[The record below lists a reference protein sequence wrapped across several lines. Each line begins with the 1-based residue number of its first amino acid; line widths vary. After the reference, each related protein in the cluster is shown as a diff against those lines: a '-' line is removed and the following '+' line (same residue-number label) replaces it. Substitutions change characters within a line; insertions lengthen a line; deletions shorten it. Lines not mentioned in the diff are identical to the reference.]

1 MEHDNG
7 IKDRDDRS
15 SGIEILMTDD
25 FAKIKPTDPF
35 RLTKQ
40 VPQSVCVYL
49 EQNKKRRG
57 TRIQNV
63 TLKLW
68 SSGKLKIEIEVFFK
82 IELKVFMLIY
92 YSRIKKERTEDK
104 KCHTQTMM
112 RIIGDKTLKKTPTM
126 CRLGR
131 TWRKENEGRRQIKRY
146 RNPRVR
152 WFFARKMDSI
162 LFYFWKKMSSL

>member
-63 TLKLW
+63 TLKL
-68 SSGKLKIEIEVFFK
+68 
-82 IELKVFMLIY
+82 
-92 YSRIKKERTEDK
+92 
-104 KCHTQTMM
+104 
-112 RIIGDKTLKKTPTM
+112 
-126 CRLGR
+126 
-131 TWRKENEGRRQIKRY
+131 
-146 RNPRVR
+146 
-152 WFFARKMDSI
+152 
-162 LFYFWKKMSSL
+162 